1 MSRRETRVLHGRDVR
16 NMSESETLDQ
26 LRAFVAVGDSG
37 SFSAGARR
45 LGRAQSNI
53 SRSVG
58 LLEREWGLPLFDRNG
73 HTPALTPRGA
83 LLLREARAL
92 VEHFDALGARARRWA
107 NADEHEVSLVVD
119 GIFPV
124 HALVTLS
131 DGFQRAF
138 PDVTLKLR
146 TENLGAVV
154 AAVRDRSAMI
164 GVSSP
169 VAERVPG
176 LQRKRIGEVRLV
188 TVCAAQHPL
197 ARHSGRVPL
206 GALQTQVQIVLSDRS
221 NLTRG
226 VDLAVLSKRTI
237 TVADL
242 GTKLA
247 LIVAG
252 IGWGNLPEHMVADGL
267 AQKTLTLLAPEA
279 WGPNEHVLGLTR
291 VVRAEFA
298 PGTASSWVL
307 DELERVC
314 SAPPA

>member
-1 MSRRETRVLHGRDVR
+1 
-16 NMSESETLDQ
+16 MSETATIEQ
-26 LRAFVAVGDSG
+26 LRAFVAVSDSG
-37 SFSAGARR
+37 SFSAAGRK

-58 LLEREWGLPLFDRNG
+58 LLEREWGLVLFDRG
-73 HTPALTPRGA
+73 GRAAELTPGGA
-83 LLLREARAL
+83 AMLSEARTL
-92 VEHFDALGARARRWA
+92 VERFDGLAGRAQRWA
-107 NADEHEVSLVVD
+107 DTDEHEVSLVVD

-138 PDVTLKLR
+138 PEVSLKLR

-154 AAVRDRSAMI
+154 AAVADRSAMI

-176 LQRKRIGEVRLV
+176 LRRRHIGEVRLV
-188 TVCAAQHPL
+188 TVCAPTHPL
-197 ARHSGRVPL
+197 AELSGRLPIET
-206 GALQTQVQIVLSDRS
+206 LQTQVQIVLSDRS
-221 NLTRG
+221 TLTRG
-226 VDLAVLSKRTI
+226 VELAVLGNRTL

-247 LIVAG
+247 LISAG
-252 IGWGNLPEHMVADGL
+252 IGWGNLPEHMVVDAL
-267 AQKTLTLLAPEA
+267 SQNTLTLLAPEP
-279 WGPNEHVLGLTR
+279 WGPNEHILGLTR

-298 PGTASSWVL
+298 PGPASSWVL

-314 SAPPA
+314 GTPQQR